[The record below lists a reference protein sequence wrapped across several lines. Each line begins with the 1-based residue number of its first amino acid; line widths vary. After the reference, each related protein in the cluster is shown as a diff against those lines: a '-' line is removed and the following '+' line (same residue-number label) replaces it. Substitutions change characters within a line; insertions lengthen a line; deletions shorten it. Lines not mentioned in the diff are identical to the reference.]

1 MDVTSQHDAPNG
13 WENLMMRSNRGG
25 IEWHGEDSIIA
36 FTSKRHPVSG
46 SKVGN
51 KLTRVK
57 HRDLITNERVNGGKH
72 NIRAAGRK
80 QGQLYD

>member
-1 MDVTSQHDAPNG
+1 MEVTSQHDAPNG
-13 WENLMMRSNRGG
+13 WENLMMRTTHGG
-25 IEWHGEDSIIA
+25 IVWHGAYSIVA
-36 FTSKRHPVSG
+36 FPVKRHAVAG

-57 HRDLITNERVNGGKH
+57 QRSLITPHHPDGGK
-72 NIRAAGRK
+72 NKIRAAGRN